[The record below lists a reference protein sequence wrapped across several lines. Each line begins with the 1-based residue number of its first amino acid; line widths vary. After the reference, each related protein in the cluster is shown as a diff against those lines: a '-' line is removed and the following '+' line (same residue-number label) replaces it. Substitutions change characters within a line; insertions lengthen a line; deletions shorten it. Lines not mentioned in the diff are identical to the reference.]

1 MKLGD
6 YRCIDNNTLCIKL
19 RYFTLT
25 DEERFYHVLN
35 FKKRFSYVSNVFK
48 RFFTFFFNIFYI
60 QCP

>member
-35 FKKRFSYVSNVFK
+35 LKKRFSYVSNVFK
-48 RFFTFFFNIFYI
+48 RF
-60 QCP
+60 